1 MGQNQAGFQLE
12 FGNHELLLMWKCM
25 ATNERC
31 NLSNEEESV
40 HLDGVEETDHVV
52 AVLIVE
58 RQRPCF
64 WSS

>member
-1 MGQNQAGFQLE
+1 
-12 FGNHELLLMWKCM
+12 
-25 ATNERC
+25 
-31 NLSNEEESV
+31 V